1 MAWISRSIISTFV
14 LSVPVYIYAVTPLTV
29 GTSGAGGVKSI
40 TPTSS
45 VLNVTTSA
53 NAVCKWSTKNQSYQL
68 MPSKFKMT
76 GSTRL
81 HSQDL
86 TGLKPQTEYTYYVA
100 CQSDSST
107 SAVTSAVTTLKF
119 KTAVQAAVAQPV
131 SIDKG
136 EAPPLAP
143 VASSV
148 SSAISIP
155 EILFAALPSD
165 AYLASPLS
173 NFTAGRT
180 CVVYQIFDNSPAYNK
195 VITESFSR
203 EATISAAACK
213 KFIEKHYLPF
223 QGCAGNDV
231 DSRAWSIVG
240 VLKNPNSEEIKID
253 GSKGKD
259 NLSLLQGSG
268 AIVMAPAKCASSD
281 VIGEKA
287 AWEKVESCDYA
298 KTKFCVKADMP
309 ILYQASPKLA
319 EHISRATGNSDIKRD
334 MGWCGAVALTMATLG
349 NVYSSPAENMQDPFL
364 WKSRLPALEKIRE
377 ISDINE
383 RTSQYADLIYRVGQ
397 IASTNWAK
405 GGTQT
410 DRAILKLFS
419 RVDPS
424 VGNLDKTNF
433 EATTLRKTF
442 QILTEQF
449 SIEAAAKNLT
459 VGQNNNFAR
468 GQAIIMDCYPQKVE
482 IAKTDGVRNYWK
494 TSDFKCEWKKSGQT
508 HALTVN
514 GLEDDYLK
522 IYDPWGK
529 VYNLQ
534 VFEKTSVPHLNMQ
547 VAFAIP
553 AGDSGYFRNNGMI
566 EDLPADFSQTLVM
579 AKSAPAPI
587 GRYVKNFYYVA
598 LYGYQ
603 TAVVGKAK
611 GP

>member
-1 MAWISRSIISTFV
+1 MAWITRSIISTFV
-14 LSVPVYIYAVTPLTV
+14 LSAPLYIYAVTPLTV
-29 GTSGAGGVKSI
+29 GTLGAGGVKSI

-45 VLNVTTSA
+45 VLKVTTSA
-53 NAVCKWSTKNQSYQL
+53 NAICKWSTKNQSYQL
-68 MPSKFKMT
+68 MPSKFKST
-76 GSTRL
+76 GSARL
-81 HSQDL
+81 HEQPL
-86 TGLKPQTEYTYYVA
+86 TGLKPQTAYTYYVA
-100 CQSDSST
+100 CQADN
-107 SAVTSAVTTLKF
+107 VTSVVTVMKF
-119 KTAVQAAVAQPV
+119 TTTKVPVAQAAPAE
-131 SIDKG
+131 KA

-143 VASSV
+143 IVAPV
-148 SSAISIP
+148 IAPITVPKIS
-155 EILFAALPSD
+155 FAALPEQ
-165 AYLASPLS
+165 AYLASPLN
-173 NFTAGRT
+173 NFTAGKT

-195 VITESFSR
+195 VVTEIFSR
-203 EATISAAACK
+203 EATVNAAACK

-223 QGCAGNDV
+223 QGCAGNNV
-231 DSRAWSIVG
+231 DGKSWSIVG
-240 VLKNPNSEEIKID
+240 VLKNPNSEEIKFD
-253 GSKGKD
+253 GSNGKD
-259 NLSLLQGSG
+259 NLSLQQGSG

-281 VIGEKA
+281 LIGEQA
-287 AWEKVESCDYA
+287 AWEKVSSCDYA

-319 EHISRATGNSDIKRD
+319 EHISAATGNSDIKRD
-334 MGWCGAVALTMATLG
+334 MGWCGAVALTMSTLG

-364 WKSRLPALEKIRE
+364 WKNRLPALEKIRE

-383 RTSQYADLIYRVGQ
+383 RTSQYADLIYKIGQ
-397 IASTNWAK
+397 IASTNWAR

-410 DRAILKLFS
+410 DRAILKFFS

-424 VGNLDKTNF
+424 VGNLDKSAF

-442 QILTEQF
+442 QLLTDQF

-459 VGQNNNFAR
+459 VGQNNTFAR

-482 IAKTDGVRNYWK
+482 IAKSDGVRNYWK
-494 TSDFKCEWKKSGQT
+494 TSDFKCQWKKSGQT
-508 HALTVN
+508 HALAVN

-534 VFEKTSVPHLNMQ
+534 VFEKTAVPHLNMQ

-603 TAVVGKAK
+603 TAVIGKAK
-611 GP
+611 EP